1 MRALLAPLL
10 LAGMATAAEAQ
21 PDPTPRRPV
30 ETVPAN
36 GVDEAPRRGT
46 FVESSLGFFT
56 TFGGSA
62 GASAGQPYLAI
73 TVGREIGERAA
84 LFVSLGIGASA
95 ASCFSTSAAGDCVAA
110 DSFGATF
117 VELGGSYGVALALR
131 TLLSLKLVVGAT
143 DLSPGPV
150 RIYAPEVAAG
160 SRIPDHLLGFH
171 VGGGLSLDYDTH
183 LDHFAVGL
191 DALVRQTLSGYT
203 APAADCSAGQSTC
216 SKTLSLTSLAVMPRI
231 RYVF

>member
-1 MRALLAPLL
+1 MRVPLFALLA
-10 LAGMATAAEAQ
+10 AAAAAAQ

-30 ETVPAN
+30 ETVPVN
-36 GVDEAPRRGT
+36 GVDEPPRRGT

-62 GASAGQPYLAI
+62 GAAAGQPYLAM
-73 TVGREIGERAA
+73 TVGREIGEHAA
-84 LFVSLGIGASA
+84 LFGSLGIGASA
-95 ASCFSTSAAGDCVAA
+95 ASCFSTSASGSCVAA

-117 VELGGSYGVALALR
+117 VEAGGSYGFNVSRRA
-131 TLLSLKLVVGAT
+131 LLSVKLLLGAT

-150 RIYAPEVAAG
+150 LKNNKPV
-160 SRIPDHLLGFH
+160 DHLIGMH
-171 VGGGLSLDYDTH
+171 VGGGLSLTYDTH

-191 DALVRQTLSGYT
+191 DAIVRYT
-203 APAADCSAGQSTC
+203 MADADTSL
-216 SKTLSLTSLAVMPRI
+216 KLTSLAVMPRI

>member
-1 MRALLAPLL
+1 MRVLLFALLIA
-10 LAGMATAAEAQ
+10 AAAEAQ
-21 PDPTPRRPV
+21 PGRTV

-46 FVESSLGFFT
+46 FVESSLGVFS

-62 GASAGQPYLAI
+62 SASNAQPYLGM
-73 TVGREIGERAA
+73 TLGREIGERAA
-84 LFVSLGIGASA
+84 IFVSLGIGASA
-95 ASCFSTSAAGDCVAA
+95 ASCFTTTNARGDCSAA

-117 VELGGSYGVALALR
+117 VELGGSYGLGVALR
-131 TLLSLKLVVGAT
+131 TLLSLKVVVGLS

-150 RIYAPEVAAG
+150 QKNG
-160 SRIPDHLLGFH
+160 SVPDHLLGYH

-191 DALVRQTLSGYT
+191 DAIVRRSMASGD
-203 APAADCSAGQSTC
+203 A
-216 SKTLSLTSLAVMPRI
+216 SLAIMSLAVMPRI

>member
-21 PDPTPRRPV
+21 PDPRPRRPV
-30 ETVPAN
+30 ETAPVN

-62 GASAGQPYLAI
+62 GAAAGQPYLAM

-84 LFVSLGIGASA
+84 LFASLGIG

-117 VELGGSYGVALALR
+117 VEVGGSYGVALALR
-131 TLLSLKLVVGAT
+131 TLLSLKLVAGAT

-150 RIYAPEVAAG
+150 RKDNGV
-160 SRIPDHLLGFH
+160 PDHLLGFH
-171 VGGGLSLDYDTH
+171 FGGGLALDYDTH

-191 DALVRQTLSGYT
+191 DAIVRYT
-203 APAADCSAGQSTC
+203 TAKGDTSLG
-216 SKTLSLTSLAVMPRI
+216 LTSLAVMPRI